1 MLFPMKQENALLTKP
16 MDLAPTPHSCIEKS
30 LCRTVSFYGELPQV
44 YRHYNLVPNLIVLL
58 EQHQVT
64 AGGTLAKN
72 SPSITL

>member
-1 MLFPMKQENALLTKP
+1 

-58 EQHQVT
+58 EQHQVR
-64 AGGTLAKN
+64 AAEPVVDLVALRPKIVQVSHYKKN
-72 SPSITL
+72 YKT